1 MKYLKIFS
9 LIYFI
14 FLCCSIL
21 ADDNL
26 KKAIELYELKKY
38 HQAKSLLEKII
49 DQDEKNETA
58 YFYLGRTYFELSDY
72 DEAGDNFEEALDLNE
87 KNAEYH
93 YWLAWAYGFE
103 ARDANIFTKT
113 FLSPKIKKH
122 FEAAVKINPKHVDA
136 RIGLANYYIMAPGIL
151 GGDIK
156 KAHEQAN
163 KIIEFDEKQ
172 GRFLLAGI
180 YQKEKNF
187 KKAENECKWLEE
199 KYGNDPGFYNFYNI
213 YGYILLE
220 QKRFDEA
227 IEKFKKQVNLAPDQ
241 ANPHDSLGDA
251 YRAAGKNNEAI
262 EEYKKAI
269 EMDPSNKYSKEKL
282 NELRKKEKLDKK

>member
-1 MKYLKIFS
+1 MKYLKFLS
-9 LIYFI
+9 LYYFI
-14 FLCCSIL
+14 FLCCTII

-26 KKAIELYELKKY
+26 KKAIELFELKKY

-58 YFYLGRTYFELSDY
+58 YFYLGRTYFELNDY
-72 DEAGDNFEEALDLNE
+72 DEAEDNFEEALDLNE

-136 RIGLANYYIMAPGIL
+136 RIGLTNYYMVAPGIM
-151 GGDIK
+151 GGDLK

-163 KIIEFDEKQ
+163 KIKEIDEKQ
-172 GRFLLAGI
+172 GRFLLAQI
-180 YQKEKNF
+180 YQKEKNLS
-187 KKAENECKWLEE
+187 KAENEYKILEE
-199 KYGNDPGFYNFYNI
+199 KFGNDPGFYNFYNK
-213 YGYILLE
+213 YGYLLLE

-227 IEKFKKQVNLAPDQ
+227 IEKFKKQVDLAPDQ
-241 ANPHDSLGDA
+241 ANPHDSLGDG
-251 YRAAGKNNEAI
+251 YSAAGKSNEAI
-262 EEYKKAI
+262 EEYKKAFEI
-269 EMDPSNKYSKEKL
+269 DPSYKVSKEKL
-282 NELRKKEKLDKK
+282 EELRKKEKLNKK